1 MDFKDIINENNG
13 PLMKWF
19 DEFQKHLKGKRINYN
34 NVNPTDMLELYY
46 DKKSPR
52 DAANIIAKMTK
63 EENENLIDAAVE
75 HLSSSKSFGG
85 WTDINERK
93 LTNKEIKDRDEI
105 ADKLPSN
112 EFKKRYSNPNPPAKN
127 WKDVMYATATNI
139 AKESVEYVHGD
150 HKAVN
155 TGKKDRYGFEMYDLY
170 KGKKKISGGHTQRNV
185 EQRMKDISKQTES
198 TELDELKTTT
208 YKSHK
213 RKAEKQ
219 ETDLFKKG
227 YFELSPEERRKADK
241 RREGIN
247 RADELLRRRREGDH
261 RDPPRP
267 GRERI
272 QDEVK
277 EASYG
282 RSPAHWTK
290 HGIHAII
297 AQRSKTKSGKWDVFV
312 VTGKEKSKNT
322 IIRSFDDQKSA
333 EAYRDK
339 LRKDPSPIASY
350 MKEEHGA
357 GDIGTD
363 ELLKRYLKDT
373 PGQTDIDS
381 EETKVDEGSL
391 GYKRALRA
399 RKKDPRKEKKMD
411 YRRYEKSKSPDVTQG
426 SNIRA
431 AQLRLQKWKKDQ
443 DDQSTVDPLTDEKQ
457 YRVKTK
463 SGSTEKVS
471 KSELDAAGGLY
482 DKLMK
487 KKKMAKVKLNPE
499 TEIGFEIKDVGKG
512 GRTTVSKRV
521 GMPGKPDINRES
533 VELDEMQ
540 PHGMFKGQGET
551 IEKHGT
557 TKDARNKSDYEKE
570 MQKAREKVKK
580 AVDKLAKDGIE
591 IGEEMS
597 PQQEKDIYDLYKKRK
612 KRVAALSGD
621 PKGRELTPGQEKHY
635 KQTSQ
640 TVKFMKRTESAEL
653 FEDDTDSRELHLY
666 ANNHAGLHKQRLT
679 PIRKNLVNKHA
690 SGVYDSD
697 KAHKAFTYA
706 AKDAAKHYEK
716 EHGNKFSKE
725 TVHKV
730 AGKMRDDFERDHKDG
745 EYNHLLHKK
754 HQQKEE
760 RIFESTPQYKSMMS
774 AYRKSDDKKVF
785 DKLKQHGINLGAQ
798 GDVYVRNLI
807 KKHKGDHEKAARQ
820 IITHHRDSIRDH
832 VEIDESVTS
841 LIGKVARG
849 AGNYTLMTSPAAN
862 IAYSIGSSRKRKK
875 KPVDVPADVEE
886 AIADGKPKSKR
897 ERKMD
902 VAISKINKAFPR
914 TKDQKWADQRGG
926 FSEYDR
932 IKSAA
937 SRLQRGHDPEKM
949 KGERDD
955 VFQRTSDVR
964 AAQKLLRKRKEQNK

>member
-1 MDFKDIINENNG
+1 
-13 PLMKWF
+13 
-19 DEFQKHLKGKRINYN
+19 
-34 NVNPTDMLELYY
+34 
-46 DKKSPR
+46 
-52 DAANIIAKMTK
+52 
-63 EENENLIDAAVE
+63 
-75 HLSSSKSFGG
+75 
-85 WTDINERK
+85 
-93 LTNKEIKDRDEI
+93 
-105 ADKLPSN
+105 
-112 EFKKRYSNPNPPAKN
+112 
-127 WKDVMYATATNI
+127 
-139 AKESVEYVHGD
+139 
-150 HKAVN
+150 
-155 TGKKDRYGFEMYDLY
+155 
-170 KGKKKISGGHTQRNV
+170 
-185 EQRMKDISKQTES
+185 
-198 TELDELKTTT
+198 
-208 YKSHK
+208 
-213 RKAEKQ
+213 
-219 ETDLFKKG
+219 
-227 YFELSPEERRKADK
+227 
-241 RREGIN
+241 
-247 RADELLRRRREGDH
+247 
-261 RDPPRP
+261 
-267 GRERI
+267 
-272 QDEVK
+272 
-277 EASYG
+277 
-282 RSPAHWTK
+282 
-290 HGIHAII
+290 
-297 AQRSKTKSGKWDVFV
+297 
-312 VTGKEKSKNT
+312 
-322 IIRSFDDQKSA
+322 
-333 EAYRDK
+333 
-339 LRKDPSPIASY
+339 
-350 MKEEHGA
+350 
-357 GDIGTD
+357 
-363 ELLKRYLKDT
+363 
-373 PGQTDIDS
+373 
-381 EETKVDEGSL
+381 
-391 GYKRALRA
+391 
-399 RKKDPRKEKKMD
+399 
-411 YRRYEKSKSPDVTQG
+411 
-426 SNIRA
+426 
-431 AQLRLQKWKKDQ
+431 
-443 DDQSTVDPLTDEKQ
+443 
-457 YRVKTK
+457 
-463 SGSTEKVS
+463 
-471 KSELDAAGGLY
+471 
-482 DKLMK
+482 
-487 KKKMAKVKLNPE
+487 
-499 TEIGFEIKDVGKG
+499 
-512 GRTTVSKRV
+512 
-521 GMPGKPDINRES
+521 
-533 VELDEMQ
+533 
-540 PHGMFKGQGET
+540 
-551 IEKHGT
+551 EKHGT

-580 AVDKLAKDGIE
+580 AADKLAKDGIE

-730 AGKMRDDFERDHKDG
+730 AGRMRDDFERDHKDG
-745 EYNHLLHKK
+745 QYNHLLHKK

-807 KKHKGDHEKAARQ
+807 KKHKGDHEKAASQ

-849 AGNYTLMTSPAAN
+849 AGNYALMTSPAAN

-875 KPVDVPADVEE
+875 KPVDVPAGVEE

-914 TKDQKWADQRGG
+914 TKEQKKADQRGG
-926 FSEYDR
+926 FSAYDR

-937 SRLQRGHDPEKM
+937 WRLKQGHDPEKM